1 MCTESPGELSLNFT
15 YFDSVT
21 NEEKT
26 IPITAKILDTPY
38 ELILGRPDIKKHNIL
53 QRIGNHL
60 YVESNSSEPLRAG
73 QTSLKEHTQFRDSN
87 GGPEGSSMLSM
98 LYKKEDLLSPEYD
111 DDGLEGNDHPLPWD
125 TEEIAAQHHNH
136 AAIPSDEAYTLPEVA
151 GSEQFQAKI
160 RKLLKE
166 YKHVFSEELRKEP
179 AKLEPFD
186 VKFDR
191 NKWQRPKNGLPPRP
205 QSRNKHAEIKR
216 QIDKML
222 AAGVITPSQAPW
234 YSQVHLTPKPNDK
247 WRFCI
252 DFRALNECSESMGWP
267 IPNVYRMLQRLGNK
281 RAKYYGV
288 MDLTSGY
295 YQAPLSKASQAAS
308 AFTTDF
314 GTFEWLRV
322 PMGLK
327 GAPSYFQQQM
337 AQTVLCGLLYQILE
351 IYLDDIITF
360 GNTEDEYIDNLRQ
373 VFDRLVKFGI
383 TLNPN
388 KCRFGLEE
396 VEYVGHTI
404 NSQGMSFSEVK
415 RGEVL
420 DFPLPTTHK
429 ELKSFLGL
437 ANYFRDHVKNHSM
450 ITQPLQGMVTNY
462 TKNKPLKWTDEL
474 IATFHKVRKTVG
486 ECPKLHFIDDKLPLF
501 LHTDASDYGIGA
513 YLFQKTAEGKEL
525 PLAFLSKSLTA
536 ERLRWSVPEKEA
548 FAIVFAFQKLEYI
561 LRDTYFV
568 LRTDHKNLTYINQE
582 GSQKVRRWKLAI
594 QEYNFDIEHIPGEEN
609 IAADA
614 FSRLCLR
621 ERHPAEFNL
630 AEIEE
635 PLSEDV
641 KRTIRSV
648 HNSVAGH
655 NGVEKT
661 LQKLADKK
669 VQPWFKMREN
679 VKQYIKHCPICQKL
693 DQRTAV
699 VNTSPFTLAS
709 REPMKSLSV
718 DSIGPLPV
726 DQYGNVHILVVIDD
740 FTRFIE
746 LYAIKD
752 VSALQAAKVLL
763 NHLGRYGAPEKLRS
777 DRGSQFVNETIQAL
791 LKLIGT
797 DHELTLAESKEENA
811 IVERANKEVMRHL
824 RGIILEKKVVTEWST
839 FLPLI
844 QRIMNASV
852 HSSTGVSPAQLVFGN
867 AVKLDRGIFLPHKKG
882 YNAEGE
888 QESTLAEWAE
898 KMQATQAELIELAR
912 RHQVERD
919 QHHIIQQEPANTTEF
934 PINSYVL
941 VKYRNRPP
949 TKFHS
954 AWRGPMR
961 VVNFN
966 KSHYTLQDIVTD
978 KLRNFHVTQLKAF
991 KYDQMDTDPVDIA
1004 RAEQNEFLVENI
1016 LEHRSDG
1023 SKRRTNY
1030 EFLVKWAGYEN
1041 TDNTWEPWEAV
1052 RDNKQLIKY
1061 LYTHNLRQF
1070 LTKDQKEEA
1079 IEMITQ
1085 KGANE

>member
-1 MCTESPGELSLNFT
+1 
-15 YFDSVT
+15 
-21 NEEKT
+21 
-26 IPITAKILDTPY
+26 
-38 ELILGRPDIKKHNIL
+38 
-53 QRIGNHL
+53 
-60 YVESNSSEPLRAG
+60 
-73 QTSLKEHTQFRDSN
+73 
-87 GGPEGSSMLSM
+87 
-98 LYKKEDLLSPEYD
+98 
-111 DDGLEGNDHPLPWD
+111 
-125 TEEIAAQHHNH
+125 
-136 AAIPSDEAYTLPEVA
+136 
-151 GSEQFQAKI
+151 
-160 RKLLKE
+160 
-166 YKHVFSEELRKEP
+166 
-179 AKLEPFD
+179 
-186 VKFDR
+186 
-191 NKWQRPKNGLPPRP
+191 
-205 QSRNKHAEIKR
+205 
-216 QIDKML
+216 
-222 AAGVITPSQAPW
+222 
-234 YSQVHLTPKPNDK
+234 
-247 WRFCI
+247 
-252 DFRALNECSESMGWP
+252 
-267 IPNVYRMLQRLGNK
+267 VYRMLQRLGNK

-351 IYLDDIITF
+351 IYLDDIIVY
-360 GNTEDEYIDNLRQ
+360 GNTEDEYIENLRQ
-373 VFDRLVKFGI
+373 VFNRLVKFGV

-404 NSQGMSFSEVK
+404 NSQGMSFSEEK

-450 ITQPLQGMVTNY
+450 ITQPLQGMVSNY
-462 TKNKPLKWTDEL
+462 SKNKPLKWTDEL
-474 IATFHKVRKTVG
+474 IATFHQVRKTVA
-486 ECPKLHFIDDKLPLF
+486 ECPQLHFIDEKLPLY

-568 LRTDHKNLTYINQE
+568 LRTDHKNLIYINQE

-630 AEIEE
+630 ADIEE

-641 KRTIRSV
+641 KRHIRSV

-661 LQKLADKK
+661 LQKLAEKK
-669 VQPWFKMREN
+669 VKPWFKMREN
-679 VKQYIKHCPICQKL
+679 VRQYIKHCPICQKL
-693 DQRTAV
+693 DQRTTIIH
-699 VNTSPFTLAS
+699 TSPFTLAS
-709 REPMKSLSV
+709 LAPMMSLSV
-718 DSIGPLPV
+718 DSIGPLPA

-740 FTRFIE
+740 FTRFVE

-752 VSALQAAKVLL
+752 VSALQAAKVLI
-763 NHLGRYGAPEKLRS
+763 NHLGRYGAPAKLRS

-797 DHELTLAESKEENA
+797 EHELTLAESKEENA

-824 RGIILEKKVVTEWST
+824 RGVILEKKVVTEWST
-839 FLPLI
+839 YLPLI

-852 HSSTGVSPAQLVFGN
+852 HSSTGVSPAQLLFGN
-867 AVKLDRGIFLPHKKG
+867 AVKLDSGIFLPHKKG
-882 YNAEGE
+882 YNAEAE
-888 QESTLAEWAE
+888 QESTLAEWAQ

-912 RHQVERD
+912 KHQVERD

-966 KSHYTLQDIVTD
+966 KSHYTLQDMVSD

-1041 TDNTWEPWEAV
+1041 TDNTWEPWEFV

-1070 LTKDQKEEA
+1070 LTKAQKEEA

-1085 KGANE
+1085 EGANE